1 MESGFG
7 EKYRLIGQREQC
19 FNPQFP
25 CIFRQLLHDRHPDP
39 SAGKIRC
46 DRHCPDFLVK
56 QEAPEPAYRTEMAFS
71 PYTHHWHYNPEHKP
85 VFLVSLHEQLPGGRL
100 CGISL
105 FSNSFGQPSAYV
117 YAGQQFEAWLGVPA
131 LSLKVTAG
139 ILYGYVG
146 QYQDK
151 VPFNHKG
158 FSPAIIPAVS
168 YNLTP
173 RDALQVD
180 VLGKAAVMF
189 AYARKF

>member
-1 MESGFG
+1 M
-7 EKYRLIGQREQC
+7 
-19 FNPQFP
+19 
-25 CIFRQLLHDRHPDP
+25 
-39 SAGKIRC
+39 
-46 DRHCPDFLVK
+46 
-56 QEAPEPAYRTEMAFS
+56 
-71 PYTHHWHYNPEHKP
+71 
-85 VFLVSLHEQLPGGRL
+85 FLVSLHEQLPGGRL
-100 CGISL
+100 CGVSL

-117 YAGQQFEAWLGVPA
+117 YAGQQFEHLFGMPE

-146 QYQDK
+146 KYQDK
-151 VPFNHKG
+151 VPFNHNG

-180 VLGKAAVMF
+180 ILGKAAVMF

>member
-1 MESGFG
+1 MA
-7 EKYRLIGQREQC
+7 KNRLPIC
-19 FNPQFP
+19 LLFLFP
-25 CIFRQLLHDRHPDP
+25 LASQAADHY
-39 SAGKIRC
+39 
-46 DRHCPDFLVK
+46 CPEFLAK
-56 QEAPEPAYRTEMAFS
+56 EGAPEPAYRAELAFS
-71 PYTHHWHYNPEHKP
+71 PYTYHWSHSPEHKP

-100 CGISL
+100 CGVSL

-117 YAGQQFEAWLGVPA
+117 YAGQQFENLFGMPE

-146 QYQDK
+146 KYQDK
-151 VPFNHKG
+151 VPFNHNG

-180 VLGKAAVMF
+180 ILGKAAVMF

>member
-1 MESGFG
+1 MRTT
-7 EKYRLIGQREQC
+7 RLPIWMLV
-19 FNPQFP
+19 
-25 CIFRQLLHDRHPDP
+25 LLPLSALAADRV
-39 SAGKIRC
+39 
-46 DRHCPDFLVK
+46 CPEFLVK
-56 QEAPEPAYRTEMAFS
+56 EGAPEPAYRAEFAVS
-71 PYTHHWHYNPEHKP
+71 PYTYHWNYSPEHKP
-85 VFLVSLHEQLPGGRL
+85 VVLVSLHEQLPGGRL
-100 CGISL
+100 CGISA

-117 YAGQQFEAWLGVPA
+117 YVGQQFGPVLGVPE

-151 VPFNHKG
+151 VPFNHHG

-168 YNLTP
+168 YSLTP

-180 VLGKAAVMF
+180 ILGKAAVMF

>member
-1 MESGFG
+1 M
-7 EKYRLIGQREQC
+7 
-19 FNPQFP
+19 PQT
-25 CIFRQLLHDRHPDP
+25 RSLLCLLFWLPLTSLAADHF
-39 SAGKIRC
+39 
-46 DRHCPDFLVK
+46 CPEFLAK
-56 QEAPEPAYRTEMAFS
+56 PGAPEPTYRAEIAFS
-71 PYTHHWHYNPEHKP
+71 PYTYHWSYSPEHKP

-100 CGISL
+100 CGVSL

-117 YAGQQFEAWLGVPA
+117 YAGQQFEHLLGVPE

-151 VPFNHKG
+151 VPLNYHG

-180 VLGKAAVMF
+180 ILGKAAVMF